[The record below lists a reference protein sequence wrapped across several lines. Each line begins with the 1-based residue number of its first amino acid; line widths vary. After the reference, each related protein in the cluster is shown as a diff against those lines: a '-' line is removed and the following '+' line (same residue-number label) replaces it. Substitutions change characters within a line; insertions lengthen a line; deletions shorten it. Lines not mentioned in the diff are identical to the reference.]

1 MAQVQYHMLYD
12 VAKQNDSIVKGCML
26 VLKIIKHYLNNFLTK
41 VMKLFYVKI
50 NVATCIKNVVA
61 NVMIFNQKTIENEC
75 CKGSKCSWI
84 VFLVDQIY
92 VT

>member
-1 MAQVQYHMLYD
+1 MLYD

-61 NVMIFNQKTIENEC
+61 NVMIFNKRKQLKMNVVKALNVHE
-75 CKGSKCSWI
+75 S
-84 VFLVDQIY
+84 LP
-92 VT
+92 

>member
-1 MAQVQYHMLYD
+1 MAQVQYHMPYD
-12 VAKQNDSIVKGCML
+12 VAKQNDSIVNGCML

-61 NVMIFNQKTIENEC
+61 NVMIFNKRKQLKMNVVKALNVHELL
-75 CKGSKCSWI
+75 S
-84 VFLVDQIY
+84 
-92 VT
+92 

>member
-1 MAQVQYHMLYD
+1 MLYD
-12 VAKQNDSIVKGCML
+12 VAKQNDSIVNGCML

-61 NVMIFNQKTIENEC
+61 NVMIFNKRKQLKMNVVKALNVHELL
-75 CKGSKCSWI
+75 S
-84 VFLVDQIY
+84 
-92 VT
+92 

>member
-12 VAKQNDSIVKGCML
+12 AAKQNDSIVNGCML

-61 NVMIFNQKTIENEC
+61 NVWYLIKKWLKMNVLRALNVHELL
-75 CKGSKCSWI
+75 S
-84 VFLVDQIY
+84 
-92 VT
+92 

>member
-12 VAKQNDSIVKGCML
+12 VAKQNDSIVNGCML

-61 NVMIFNQKTIENEC
+61 NVMIFNKRKQLKMNVVKALNVHELL
-75 CKGSKCSWI
+75 S
-84 VFLVDQIY
+84 
-92 VT
+92 

>member
-1 MAQVQYHMLYD
+1 MLYD

-61 NVMIFNQKTIENEC
+61 NVMIFNKRKQLKMNVVKALNVHELL
-75 CKGSKCSWI
+75 S
-84 VFLVDQIY
+84 
-92 VT
+92 